1 MRISEQIYVHERAI
15 DFIAQCVSTE
25 RVSRMNTE
33 LTITVLLAAYFMIS
47 SSILV
52 EFILLL
58 PFLIDTA
65 EESDRRSTSGQA
77 DKSLSTFLTDDDY

>member
-1 MRISEQIYVHERAI
+1 
-15 DFIAQCVSTE
+15 
-25 RVSRMNTE
+25 MNTE